1 MFLARLKRNSDLL
14 VRSVT
19 VLVCSFR
26 NGDVIVERKKNLFL
40 RPGSQASLW
49 EIELRR
55 KTSRVA
61 AVITSGFL
69 LVATVGLAACGAA
82 GPYNESSG
90 LPNTTIT
97 PGLVNPEVTQ
107 ANIRSTICVSGWTA
121 TVRPPVSYTNALK
134 YSQLHSGYNLDGDM
148 NMKNYEE
155 DHIVPLEVGGHPSDP
170 RNLFPEPRNIRNG
183 AFVKDQLEN
192 RMHRLVCTGQLTLR
206 KAQAVFLTNWQ
217 KGYEKYMGNLP

>member
-1 MFLARLKRNSDLL
+1 
-14 VRSVT
+14 VT
-19 VLVCSFR
+19 VLVFR
-26 NGDVIVERKKNLFL
+26 TRDGDFIVQRNKKDIRHPVLH
-40 RPGSQASLW
+40 RSVW

-69 LVATVGLAACGAA
+69 LVATIGLAACGAA

-90 LPNTTIT
+90 LPNTALT

-107 ANIRSTICVSGWTA
+107 ANIGSTICVSGWTG

-183 AFVKDQLEN
+183 AYVKDKLEN

-217 KGYEKYMGNLP
+217 KGYEKYVGSLP

>member
-1 MFLARLKRNSDLL
+1 MQRNKKDIRHPVLQL
-14 VRSVT
+14 SV
-19 VLVCSFR
+19 
-26 NGDVIVERKKNLFL
+26 
-40 RPGSQASLW
+40 W

-61 AVITSGFL
+61 AIITSGFL
-69 LVATVGLAACGAA
+69 LVATIGLAACGAA

-90 LPNTTIT
+90 LPNTALT

-107 ANIRSTICVSGWTA
+107 ANIGSTICVSGWTR
-121 TVRPPVSYTNALK
+121 TVRPRVSYTNALK

-170 RNLFPEPRNIRNG
+170 KNLFPEPRNIRYG
-183 AFVKDQLEN
+183 AYLKDKLEN

>member
-1 MFLARLKRNSDLL
+1 M
-14 VRSVT
+14 T
-19 VLVCSFR
+19 VLVFR
-26 NGDVIVERKKNLFL
+26 TRDGDFIVQRNKKDIRHPVLH
-40 RPGSQASLW
+40 RSVW

-69 LVATVGLAACGAA
+69 LVATIGLAACGAA

-90 LPNTTIT
+90 LPNTALT

-107 ANIRSTICVSGWTA
+107 ANIGSTICVSGWTG

-183 AFVKDQLEN
+183 AYVKDKLEN

-217 KGYEKYMGNLP
+217 KGYEKYVGSLP

>member
-1 MFLARLKRNSDLL
+1 MQRNKKDIRHPVLQL
-14 VRSVT
+14 SV
-19 VLVCSFR
+19 
-26 NGDVIVERKKNLFL
+26 
-40 RPGSQASLW
+40 W

-61 AVITSGFL
+61 AIITSGFL
-69 LVATVGLAACGAA
+69 LVATIGLAACGAA

-90 LPNTTIT
+90 LPNTALT

-107 ANIRSTICVSGWTA
+107 ANIGSTICVSGWTR
-121 TVRPPVSYTNALK
+121 TVRPRVSYTNALK

-170 RNLFPEPRNIRNG
+170 KNLFPEPRNIRYG
-183 AFVKDQLEN
+183 AYLKDKLEN

-217 KGYEKYMGNLP
+217 KGYEKYVGNLP

>member
-1 MFLARLKRNSDLL
+1 VQRNKKDIRHPVLQL
-14 VRSVT
+14 SV
-19 VLVCSFR
+19 
-26 NGDVIVERKKNLFL
+26 
-40 RPGSQASLW
+40 W

-61 AVITSGFL
+61 AIITSGFL
-69 LVATVGLAACGAA
+69 LVATIGLAACGAA

-90 LPNTTIT
+90 LPNTALT

-107 ANIRSTICVSGWTA
+107 ANIGSTICVSGWTR
-121 TVRPPVSYTNALK
+121 TVRPRVSYTNALK

-170 RNLFPEPRNIRNG
+170 KNLFPEPRNIRYG
-183 AFVKDQLEN
+183 AYLKDKLEN

-217 KGYEKYMGNLP
+217 KGYEKYVGNLP